1 MACVTPS
8 GGKPQHSKPHTDS
21 RECLVGSVSL
31 LGETVAARELLSNET
46 LAATFEAL
54 PTAAALIDD
63 SGRICATNAALQ
75 KLFGYREDQLHMTLL
90 EALLPEPHERPD
102 RALDA
107 DGRAF
112 PVEVTSN
119 PVALPTGHGTVVVI
133 VDRSSTEEIG
143 SLFEGTFEASQQ
155 CLALI
160 DDQHVIVRVNRRL
173 AHALGYEP
181 AAARGRQLA
190 RIVPGL
196 FDVDRATGRV
206 QLRVEPTPSLVDG
219 PRVLT
224 ALHAGGREVA
234 VDVTLTVLTP
244 SRSLVS
250 FTVLDD
256 QHDRVRAARS
266 RLDMA
271 TEVEFT
277 HVASH
282 DLKSPLRGVSDLV
295 EWITEELGDGTSASV
310 AHNLGRIRAR
320 LLRME
325 LLIDQLLAYSRV
337 GRSPGSQRL
346 IDMAD
351 LVGDALGLVAVP
363 DTFAVEVDIEVPPFI
378 GSSTPLETVVR
389 NLLSNAVKHHDR
401 ADGKIEIRAR
411 AGSQFCRIE
420 VSDDGPG
427 IPSVDHAR
435 IFRLFQTANA
445 KQADNAGLGLAVCR
459 RLCEVH
465 GATIEI
471 DPSPRRGTRF
481 VVEWPLVATSDA
493 QEI

>member
-1 MACVTPS
+1 MS
-8 GGKPQHSKPHTDS
+8 
-21 RECLVGSVSL
+21 LV
-31 LGETVAARELLSNET
+31 GETVAARELLSSESF
-46 LAATFEAL
+46 AVAFEAL
-54 PTAAALIDD
+54 PTAAALIDE

-75 KLFGYREDQLHMTLL
+75 RMFGYREDQLHLTLL
-90 EALLPEPHERPD
+90 EALLPEPQERSSRSIDDGFNFGMPSLLVGGPQRF

-107 DGRAF
+107 EGRAF

-119 PVALPTGHGTVVVI
+119 PVMLATGQGTVVLVADHSP
-133 VDRSSTEEIG
+133 VQQLE
-143 SLFEGTFEASQQ
+143 SLFDGMFEASPQ
-155 CLALI
+155 CLALV
-160 DDQHVIVRVNRRL
+160 DDHHVIVRVNRRL
-173 AHALGYEP
+173 AVALGYEP
-181 AAARGRQLA
+181 AAARGRQLS

-196 FDVDRATGRV
+196 FDIDHATGRRR
-206 QLRVEPTPSLVDG
+206 LRVEATPSPFDG

-224 ALHAGGREVA
+224 ALHAGGREIA
-234 VDVTLTVLTP
+234 VDVTLTALTP
-244 SRSLVS
+244 TRSLVA
-250 FTVLDD
+250 FTVLDE
-256 QHDRVRAARS
+256 QHDRMRAART
-266 RLDMA
+266 RLEMA

-295 EWITEELGDGTSASV
+295 EWITEELGDGTPASV

-325 LLIDQLLAYSRV
+325 LLIDQLLAYARV
-337 GRSPGSQRL
+337 GRNPGSQRL

-351 LVGDALGLVAVP
+351 LVRDALGLVAVP
-363 DTFAVEVDIEVPPFI
+363 DRFTVKLDIDVPPFV

-401 ADGKIEIRAR
+401 ADGTIAVRAR
-411 AGSQFCRIE
+411 AIGQVCRIE

-427 IPSVDHAR
+427 VPAVDHLR

-445 KQADNAGLGLAVCR
+445 KHADNAGLGLAVCR

-471 DPSPRRGTRF
+471 DPSPGRGATF
-481 VVEWPLVATSDA
+481 VVEWPLVAMSDS
-493 QEI
+493 QDN

>member
-1 MACVTPS
+1 M
-8 GGKPQHSKPHTDS
+8 
-21 RECLVGSVSL
+21 
-31 LGETVAARELLSNET
+31 AARELLSSET
-46 LAATFEAL
+46 FSGAFEAL
-54 PTAAALIDD
+54 PTAAAIVDET
-63 SGRICATNAALQ
+63 GRITATNAAMQ
-75 KLFGYREDQLHMTLL
+75 KLFGYREDELHRMPL
-90 EALLPEPHERPD
+90 EALLPEPQERVD
-102 RALDA
+102 RPIDNGVNCSVSSLAVGRARRFTASDA
-107 DGRAF
+107 NGQAF

-119 PVALPTGHGTVVVI
+119 AVPLPSGHGTIVLV
-133 VDRSSTEEIG
+133 VDRSPTRDLESM
-143 SLFEGTFEASQQ
+143 FEGTFEASRQ
-155 CLALI
+155 CLAII
-160 DDQHVIVRVNRRL
+160 DERQVIVRANRRL
-173 AHALGYEP
+173 AHILGYEP
-181 AAARGRQLA
+181 AAVRGRQLA
-190 RIVPGL
+190 RLVPGL
-196 FDVDRATGRV
+196 FEVDQATRRTV
-206 QLRVEPTPSLVDG
+206 LRIEPTDAAADA

-244 SRSLVS
+244 HRSLVS

-256 QHDRVRAARS
+256 QHDRTRSSRS
-266 RLDMA
+266 RLDVA
-271 TEVEFT
+271 TELEFT

-295 EWITEELGDGTSASV
+295 EWITEELGDGTPASV

-325 LLIDQLLAYSRV
+325 LLIDQLLAYARV
-337 GRSPGSQRL
+337 GRNPGSQRR

-363 DTFAVEVDIEVPPFI
+363 ATFTVDVDVDVPSFV
-378 GSSTPLETVVR
+378 GAATPLETVVR

-401 ADGKIEIRAR
+401 TDGKIGVRAR
-411 AGSQFCRIE
+411 AVGKFCRIE

-427 IPSVDHAR
+427 VPAVDHAR

-445 KQADNAGLGLAVCR
+445 TKSENSGLGLAVCR

-471 DPSPRRGTRF
+471 DPAPGRGSTF
-481 VVEWPLVATSDA
+481 VVDWPLVSTSDA
-493 QEI
+493 DVH